1 MILHHHTSTVF
12 LDTPTW
18 GEYIYLF
25 HDSLDMVIYI
35 FYNTS
40 RKGFVVSTSHT
51 EVENQFIKGLQ
62 GLKLI
67 GGGSTLQKY

>member
-1 MILHHHTSTVF
+1 
-12 LDTPTW
+12 
-18 GEYIYLF
+18 
-25 HDSLDMVIYI
+25 MVIYI

-67 GGGSTLQKY
+67 GGGSTLQEYLLKLM